1 VSRASHLAHTS
12 TERRWD
18 GPPGASKL
26 QALRIKL
33 VRRILWAPLFDVR
46 GWVNDF
52 DSSLRLMWDEYLAR
66 PPSVQGE
73 VSRSTSRTRRFNLM
87 AARPIAVY

>member
-1 VSRASHLAHTS
+1 
-12 TERRWD
+12 
-18 GPPGASKL
+18 
-26 QALRIKL
+26 LRIKL

-87 AARPIAVY
+87 AARPIAVVKYNASSG